1 MDIKNMN
8 NLSNADL
15 IKNLPTDKV
24 LPSQDEIQMMD
35 ILFKNTSSYGI
46 NNLLKELKDV
56 LVLGI
61 LFILFSIPQIDTLLN
76 KFIPITT
83 TSPYMLILIKA
94 GIIMVFYWI
103 IKHFYLMK
111 K

>member
-1 MDIKNMN
+1 MDINTI
-8 NLSNADL
+8 SNTDL

-24 LPSQDEIQMMD
+24 QPSSDEIQMMD
-35 ILFKNTSSYGI
+35 ILFKNTASTSNGI

-56 LVLGI
+56 LTLGI

-76 KFIPITT
+76 KFIPVTM
-83 TSPYMLILIKA
+83 TSPYILILIKT
-94 GIIMVFYWI
+94 GIIMVLYWI

>member
-1 MDIKNMN
+1 MN